1 MKLLLLTI
9 LVFWQINITIQEE
22 KIYIK
27 DNKDAL
33 CLDGSTPSF
42 FYEKAAKN
50 VGKYII
56 FFPQAFWCDRGTTK
70 EESLKRCYE
79 FRDGNLGNSSRQEYF
94 DFIRDLMN
102 QP

>member
-9 LVFWQINITIQEE
+9 LVLWQINISFQEE

-42 FYEKAAKN
+42 FYEKAEKN
-50 VGKYII
+50 IGKFII
-56 FFPQAFWCDRGTTK
+56 FFPETVWCDRGTTK
-70 EESLKRCYE
+70 EESLKTCHD
-79 FRDGNLGNSSRQEYF
+79 FR
-94 DFIRDLMN
+94 
-102 QP
+102 